1 MRLASLLIVC
11 LSTASFSQ
19 TWKSLGPAPIGGG
32 FNGRVSAIACS
43 ATNAN
48 KVFVGGADGGVW
60 RTLDGGTT
68 WARLTDAMP
77 TTAIGAIAVDPTND
91 NVVYVGTGE
100 ANYANHSRYGLG
112 IYKSTDGGATWTQY
126 GEATFGGRTIS
137 KLVINPQNT
146 QVLYVS
152 VAAAGGFPEKTAAK
166 GHPGRNGAMGVF
178 KSTDG
183 GATWSQLTNG
193 LPNQAATDVTL
204 VGTQPSTLYAAIG
217 RPFGAT
223 ENGIYKSTDSG
234 ASWTKLGGGLA
245 TANVGRVNV
254 CAAANDINRVYA
266 VFVNRCDA
274 SGNNGSTLAGY
285 TSANGGATWTTVPVG
300 SFQATYGWYL
310 SAVSV
315 KPTNPSV
322 AVYSGFDM
330 LRTTNFGSSFS
341 TITTQ
346 HVDNHAAAWDASGR
360 LWAGCDGG
368 LFRSTNDG
376 TSWTNLNSGI
386 SICQFY
392 AAISISPSNPN
403 FVLGGLQD
411 NGTVVRTADSTSWG
425 NFIGGDGGYTTVD
438 QANPSRMF
446 AQYQG
451 SGNLFISTNGGASW
465 GGAGGGINT
474 GDRNAFFSP
483 IEIDPTN
490 SNRVLLGTYRIY
502 RSTNGGTSWSSISAD
517 LSNGTGSVRSLA
529 ISKTNPQV
537 VWATTTDGNVSKSID
552 GGATFTKMLTGV
564 PGWSRVTR
572 EITVDPYDSQ
582 TVYLAVSNF
591 GTDQVRRT
599 KDGGTTWQALDGN
612 LPDIPVNVVV
622 ADKPFGKRMIF
633 AGTDDGVFRS
643 TDDGAHWS
651 RYGEGL
657 PRCCVIDI
665 KLDLPRKRLVIGTQG
680 RGAYEAP
687 LIGTAL
693 PGPER

>member
-1 MRLASLLIVC
+1 MKPIFALTFALAVGSLQ
-11 LSTASFSQ
+11 AQ

-48 KVFVGGADGGVW
+48 KIYVGGADGGVW
-60 RTLDGGTT
+60 KTTDGGTT
-68 WARLTDAMP
+68 WTRLTDSMP

-91 NVVYVGTGE
+91 NIVYVGTGE

-112 IYKSTDGGATWTQY
+112 LYKTTDGGTTWTQY
-126 GEATFGGRTIS
+126 GATTFGGRTFS

-146 QVLYVS
+146 QVLYAS
-152 VAAAGGFPEKTAAK
+152 IAAAGGFPEKSAAK
-166 GHPGRNGAMGVF
+166 GHPGANGPMGIF

-183 GATWSQLTNG
+183 GATWTQLTNG
-193 LPNQAATDVTL
+193 IPNQAATDVSL
-204 VGTQPSTLYAAIG
+204 VGVQPSTLYAGIG
-217 RPFGAT
+217 RPFGAA

-234 ASWTKLGGGLA
+234 ASWTKLSGGLA
-245 TANVGRVNV
+245 TTNVGRVNL

-266 VFVNRCDA
+266 LFVNKCDA

-285 TSANGGATWTTVPVG
+285 TSTNGGATWTTVPVG

-315 KPTNPSV
+315 KPTNPAL
-322 AVYSGFDM
+322 AVYAGFDL
-330 LRTTNFGSSFS
+330 LRTSNFGSSFS

-346 HVDNHAAAWDASGR
+346 HVDNHCAAWDASGR

-392 AAISISPSNPN
+392 AAISISPNNPN

-411 NGTVVRTADSTSWG
+411 NGTVVRTTDNTNWA
-425 NFIGGDGGYTTVD
+425 NFIGGDGGYTVVD
-438 QANPSRMF
+438 QANPNRMF

-451 SGNLFISTNGGASW
+451 SGNIFISTNGGSSW
-465 GGAGGGINT
+465 NSAGNGING

-490 SNRVLLGTYRIY
+490 SNRVLLGTYRMY
-502 RSTNGGTSWSSISAD
+502 RSTNGGTSWSAISGD
-517 LSNGTGSVRSLA
+517 LSNGSGSVRSLS

-537 VWATTTDGNVSKSID
+537 VWATTTDGNVSRSID
-552 GGATFTKMLTGV
+552 GGVTFTKILTGI

-572 EITVDPYDSQ
+572 EITIDPYDSQ
-582 TVYLAVSNF
+582 TVYLTVSNF

-599 KDGGTTWQALDGN
+599 KNGGTSWESLDGD
-612 LPDIPVNVVV
+612 LPDVPVNVVV
-622 ADKPFGKRMIF
+622 ADKPLGKRMIF
-633 AGTDDGVFRS
+633 AGTDDGVYRS
-643 TDDGAHWS
+643 MDDGAHWT
-651 RYGEGL
+651 RYGQGL

-665 KLDLPRKRLVIGTQG
+665 KLDLPRKRMVVGTQG
-680 RGAYEAP
+680 RGAYEVP
-687 LIGTAL
+687 LIATAK
-693 PGPER
+693 PS